1 MVHSGD
7 DPGAEHDGCRQRQ
20 ITAPVRRCNTIDELV
35 EEYLAFC
42 ADRGEE
48 PDQPFSGKLSIKLSP
63 EQHRRIILAAENSG
77 KDLNSWVAEVLAQA
91 VN

>member
-1 MVHSGD
+1 
-7 DPGAEHDGCRQRQ
+7 
-20 ITAPVRRCNTIDELV
+20 V